1 MKHPPTDL
9 SIHLPYRPPFAA
21 EALLSFLSARAV
33 PGVEA
38 VRDGT
43 YRRGVRVASE
53 SPAVISM
60 TPELANDLV
69 TLDISADRGLDRAAL
84 VDVARRAFDL
94 DADSEAI
101 DAALARDTTLA
112 PIVRRTPGMRVP
124 GTFDDFELVVRA
136 IFGQQVS
143 VAGART
149 SLGWFAARFGTPL
162 EQPNGDVLYLFPGPE
177 RVAEISP
184 EELEMP
190 RSRAEAL
197 RRVGELVA
205 SGELDLSGGSSLEE
219 TLHTLGEVRGIGPW
233 SLAYVAMRAL
243 RDPDAFMAT
252 DLGVRRGAETLG
264 LPSTS
269 RELLERAE
277 RWRPWRAYAV
287 MHLWYSP
294 G

>member
-1 MKHPPTDL
+1 MTDLPTNL

-21 EALLSFLSARAV
+21 GALLSFLRARAV
-33 PGVEA
+33 PGVE
-38 VRDGT
+38 VVHDGT
-43 YRRGVRVASE
+43 YRRGVRVADG

-60 TPELANDLV
+60 TPDPANDLV
-69 TLDISADRGLDRAAL
+69 TLGLPVDRGLDHAAL
-84 VDVARRAFDL
+84 VHGARRAFDL
-94 DADSEAI
+94 DADSKAI
-101 DAALARDTTLA
+101 DAILARDTTLA
-112 PIVRRTPGMRVP
+112 AIVRRTPGMRVP
-124 GTFDDFELVVRA
+124 GTFDPFELVVRA

-149 SLGWFAARFGTPL
+149 SLGRFAARFGTPL
-162 EQPNGDVLYLFPGPE
+162 DPPIGDVHYLFPGPE

-184 EELEMP
+184 EELGMP
-190 RSRAEAL
+190 RGRADAI
-197 RRVGELVA
+197 RRVGELLA
-205 SGELDLSGGSSLEE
+205 SGELDLSGGSSLDE

-233 SLAYVAMRAL
+233 TLGYVAMRAL

-252 DLGVRRGAETLG
+252 DLGVRRGSEMLG

-269 RELLERAE
+269 MELLERAE

-287 MHLWYSP
+287 MHLWYSQ

>member
-1 MKHPPTDL
+1 VKDLSTDL

-43 YRRGVRVASE
+43 YRRGVRAAGE
-53 SPAVISM
+53 SAVISM
-60 TPELANDLV
+60 TPDLSNDLV
-69 TLDISADRGLDRAAL
+69 TLEISVDRGLDRAAL

-94 DADSEAI
+94 DADSDAI
-101 DAALARDTTLA
+101 DAVLAQDATLA
-112 PIVRRTPGMRVP
+112 PIVHRTPGMRVP
-124 GTFDDFELVVRA
+124 GTFDAFELVVRA

-149 SLGWFAARFGTPL
+149 SLGRFAARFGTPL
-162 EQPNGDVLYLFPGPE
+162 DPPHGDVHYLFPGPE

-190 RSRAEAL
+190 RGRAEAI
-197 RRVGELVA
+197 RRAGELMV
-205 SGELDLSGGSSLEE
+205 SGELDLSGGSRLEE
-219 TLHTLGEVRGIGPW
+219 TLHTLGEVGGIGPW
-233 SLAYVAMRAL
+233 TLAYVAMRAL

-277 RWRPWRAYAV
+277 WWRPWRAYAV
-287 MHLWYSP
+287 MHLWYQQ

>member
-1 MKHPPTDL
+1 VKHLPGDL

-43 YRRGVRVASE
+43 YRRGVQAAGE

-60 TPELANDLV
+60 TPDLASDRV
-69 TLDISADRGLDRAAL
+69 TLDISVDRMLDRAAL
-84 VDVARRAFDL
+84 VHGARRAFDL
-94 DADSEAI
+94 DANPEAI
-101 DAALARDTTLA
+101 DAILARDTTLA
-112 PIVRRTPGMRVP
+112 PVVHRTPGMRVP
-124 GTFDDFELVVRA
+124 GTFDPFELLVRA

-149 SLGWFAARFGTPL
+149 SLGRFAARFGTPL
-162 EQPNGDVLYLFPGPE
+162 DPPNGDVHYLFPGPE
-177 RVAEISP
+177 RVAQISP

-190 RSRAEAL
+190 RGRAEAL

-205 SGELDLSGGSSLEE
+205 SGELDLSGGSRLDE
-219 TLHTLGEVRGIGPW
+219 TLHILGEVRGVGPW
-233 SLAYVAMRAL
+233 TLAYVAMRAL

-252 DLGVRRGAETLG
+252 DLGVRRGSEMLG

-287 MHLWYSP
+287 MHLWYSQA
-294 G
+294 